1 MHYVTHGWK
10 IIKDGES
17 HELIISKRIHFHHL
31 NATLNRKAKN
41 PKIYPKTVEIHFS
54 TEMSDNVEH

>member
-41 PKIYPKTVEIHFS
+41 PKIYPKTLVI
-54 TEMSDNVEH
+54 TKK